1 MDCYFE
7 ILYIYGKKNIA
18 IICISKITNDL
29 REKRLHSVP
38 TFLVGKLPFTE
49 VQDLQKSITIDKNI

>member
-1 MDCYFE
+1 M
-7 ILYIYGKKNIA
+7 A

-29 REKRLHSVP
+29 RVKRLHSVP

-49 VQDLQKSITIDKNI
+49 VHDLQKSITIDKNI